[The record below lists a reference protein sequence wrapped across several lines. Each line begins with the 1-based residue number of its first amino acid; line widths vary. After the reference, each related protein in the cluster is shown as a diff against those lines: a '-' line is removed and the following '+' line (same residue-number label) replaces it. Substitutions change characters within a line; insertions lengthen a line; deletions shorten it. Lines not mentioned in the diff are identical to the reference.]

1 MDATMRIL
9 LIWCVWLALVLWW
22 LSPEVSSIKERV
34 EEHNAQIERTLHE

>member
-1 MDATMRIL
+1 MDATMKIL

-34 EEHNAQIERTLHE
+34 EEHNAQIEKTINE